1 MKNKGIYLV
10 ILSFLLLECKN
21 EVYKLPD
28 PELGFNTMLTYG
40 TMTDYDGNVY
50 QTIKIGNQTWMAEN
64 LRVTHF
70 NNGRP
75 IEHIMSDS
83 IWGLSWYYGGAV
95 AYCVYGNHE
104 GNRKRY
110 GLLYTNKVVGE
121 NAPAN
126 VAPPG
131 WHVPSNEE
139 WITLF
144 NHLGADSVVGG
155 QLKEAGFVHWQA
167 PNVGATNSSGFTAL
181 PGGLRS
187 PQGVFVGLG
196 TRGIWWSSTNRIIK
210 YHPGKGVSL
219 SYDTNAAI
227 CERDSFIEYGYAQN
241 TGLSVRLVKD

>member
-10 ILSFLLLECKN
+10 LITFALFGCKN

-64 LRVTHF
+64 LRVTHL
-70 NNGRP
+70 NDGRP
-75 IEHIMSDS
+75 IEHITSDS
-83 IWGLSWYYGGAV
+83 VWGETWYYAGRP

-110 GLLYTNKVVGE
+110 GLLYTAKVLGRI
-121 NAPAN
+121 
-126 VAPPG
+126 APPG
-131 WHVPSNEE
+131 WHVPTVDE
-139 WITLF
+139 WTTLF

-181 PGGLRS
+181 PGGFRTH
-187 PQGVFVGLG
+187 QGYFSALG
-196 TRGIWWSSTNRIIK
+196 IWGHWWSSTSKGIK
-210 YHPGKGVSL
+210 LSPSFGVNLKFNSNEVF
-219 SYDTNAAI
+219 YPKDV
-227 CERDSFIEYGYAQN
+227 ERDNAYMN
-241 TGLSVRLVKD
+241 NHGLSVRLVKD